1 MKEKTKIG
9 YMLITLCSVLFS
21 TQAYCNLIKSI
32 EVDWLSLSFSAQKMI
47 VQNHVNAL
55 DSFRWQYLLL
65 VAIRNRLGLAG
76 DCKARNAWN
85 EGKKSFKLEFGIQ

>member
-55 DSFRWQYLLL
+55 DSFAL
-65 VAIRNRLGLAG
+65 AIPICWWRYGIDLGLLGTA
-76 DCKARNAWN
+76 KQ
-85 EGKKSFKLEFGIQ
+85 EMLEMKERRVSN